1 MQLYGTRG
9 LGMAD
14 PSVMQPF
21 LLGSQLGSS
30 PAVQNNSRA
39 DCSASVPEEMPHDS
53 VPTLF

>member
-14 PSVMQPF
+14 PSVTQPF